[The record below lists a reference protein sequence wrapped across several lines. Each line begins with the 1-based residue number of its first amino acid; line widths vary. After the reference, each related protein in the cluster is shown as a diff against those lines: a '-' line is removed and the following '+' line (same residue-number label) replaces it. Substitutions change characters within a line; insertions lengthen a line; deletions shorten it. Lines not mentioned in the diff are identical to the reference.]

1 MSRSKYKG
9 PFFKVN
15 LKKNK
20 KWVKIDNKNLTI
32 VPEYINTFIN
42 IYNGKMYKNL
52 KITEKMI
59 GFKFGEFINTRKKH
73 IYKKKNKI
81 WVKKLYQLV

>member
-15 LKKNK
+15 LIQDET
-20 KWVKIDNKNLTI
+20 KWVKIYNKNFIIL
-32 VPEYINTFIN
+32 PEYINHFVN
-42 IYNGKMYKNL
+42 IYNGKTLINL

-59 GFKFGEFINTRKKH
+59 GYKFGEFINTRKKH
-73 IYKKKNKI
+73 IYKKKK
-81 WVKKLYQLV
+81 

>member
-15 LKKNK
+15 LLKKK
-20 KWVKIDNKNLTI
+20 KWIKITNKNLTI
-32 VPEYINTFIN
+32 LPEYNQRTVN
-42 IYNGKMYKNL
+42 VYNGKIF
-52 KITEKMI
+52 ITLEINDKMI

-73 IYKKKNKI
+73 IYKKNK
-81 WVKKLYQLV
+81 

>member
-15 LKKNK
+15 LLKKK
-20 KWVKIDNKNLTI
+20 KWIKITNKNLTI
-32 VPEYINTFIN
+32 LPEYNQRTVN
-42 IYNGKMYKNL
+42 VYNGKIF
-52 KITEKMI
+52 ITLEINDKMI

-73 IYKKKNKI
+73 IYKKKK
-81 WVKKLYQLV
+81 

>member
-15 LKKNK
+15 YLKNK
-20 KWVKIDNKNLTI
+20 KWLKITNKNLTI
-32 VPEYINTFIN
+32 LPEYNN
-42 IYNGKMYKNL
+42 HSVSIYNGKLFINL
-52 KITEKMI
+52 EINNKMI

-73 IYKKKNKI
+73 IYKKKKI
-81 WVKKLYQLV
+81 NYGTKSYTN

>member
-15 LKKNK
+15 LIKKNQ
-20 KWVKIDNKNLTI
+20 WLKIYNKNLTI
-32 VPEYINTFIN
+32 LPEYKNQFVN
-42 IYNGKMYKNL
+42 VYNGKNFVNI
-52 KITEKMI
+52 KISENMV

-73 IYKKKNKI
+73 IYKKKK
-81 WVKKLYQLV
+81 

>member
-15 LKKNK
+15 LIKKIK
-20 KWVKIDNKNLTI
+20 KKQWIKIYNKNLI
-32 VPEYINTFIN
+32 ILPEYINHFVN
-42 IYNGKMYKNL
+42 IYNGKTFINI
-52 KITEKMI
+52 KINEKMV

-73 IYKKKNKI
+73 IYKKKK
-81 WVKKLYQLV
+81 

>member
-15 LKKNK
+15 LIEDET
-20 KWVKIDNKNLTI
+20 KWVKIYNKNFIIL
-32 VPEYINTFIN
+32 PEYINRFVN
-42 IYNGKMYKNL
+42 IYNGKTLINI

-59 GFKFGEFINTRKKH
+59 GYKFGEFINTRKKH
-73 IYKKKNKI
+73 IYKKKK
-81 WVKKLYQLV
+81 

>member
-15 LKKNK
+15 FLKKK
-20 KWVKIDNKNLTI
+20 QWIKIINKNLTI
-32 VPEYINTFIN
+32 LPEYINN
-42 IYNGKMYKNL
+42 PVSIYNGKIFINL
-52 KITEKMI
+52 VINAKMV

-73 IYKKKNKI
+73 IYKKNK
-81 WVKKLYQLV
+81 